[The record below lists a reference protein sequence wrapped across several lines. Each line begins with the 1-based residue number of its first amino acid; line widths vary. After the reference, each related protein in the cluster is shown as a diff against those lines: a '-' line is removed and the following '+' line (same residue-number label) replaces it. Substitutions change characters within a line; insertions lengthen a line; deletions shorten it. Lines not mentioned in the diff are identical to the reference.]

1 MLNLQLGKE
10 GQKAWRSAQVGA
22 FGDMVGRV
30 AMQQEEKAVAENA
43 GGAGGVVRL
52 DRVFACMCM
61 RMCMCM
67 CMCTHAVHLTLRSV
81 HRTHVMH
88 MRINPNPEPSPNPNP
103 NPNPNQER
111 DAARRGRPFALCA
124 QVPQPHR
131 GRATGPPARQR
142 VD

>member
-52 DRVFACMCM
+52 DRVCACMC
-61 RMCMCM
+61 MCMCM
-67 CMCTHAVHLTLRSV
+67 CMCTHSVRLTV
-81 HRTHVMH
+81 
-88 MRINPNPEPSPNPNP
+88 RIVN
-103 NPNPNQER
+103 
-111 DAARRGRPFALCA
+111 G
-124 QVPQPHR
+124 
-131 GRATGPPARQR
+131 TR
-142 VD
+142 VCTRVCTRV